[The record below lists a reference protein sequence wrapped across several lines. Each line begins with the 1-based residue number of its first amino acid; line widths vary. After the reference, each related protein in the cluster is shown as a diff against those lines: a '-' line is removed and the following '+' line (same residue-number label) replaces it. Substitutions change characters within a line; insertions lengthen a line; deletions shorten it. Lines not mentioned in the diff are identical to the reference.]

1 MRILYI
7 GPSQPAYHDAFIAAL
22 KQKGEV
28 DYFPFFV
35 EKPYTRNISK
45 LGLYPKKEVAEKEYY
60 ARLLT
65 YKNYD
70 FILVRHGFQLDNG
83 IYTALKSNNNNAKFI
98 NFHWDSLKNS
108 YNYLGIINH
117 FDKIYSFDVKDCQ
130 EHRRIE
136 YLPLFYIDQYKA
148 LKNSSST
155 NIQSTDLLFVGSW
168 RNMERYQ
175 LILKTKQFCDNNRLR
190 FKYYL
195 HIDKFKYVNAL
206 LKGKFI
212 KEVQFKLLSHEEIVR
227 LFSDTKVII
236 DFPSSFQNG
245 LTMRSFEALG
255 AGKKLITTNKN
266 IINEPF
272 YDQSVVSVVSQDNLK
287 LDIDFITN
295 TVFPNDFPNLDAY
308 SLHNYIARL
317 LS

>member
-35 EKPYTRNISK
+35 ERPYTRNISK
-45 LGLYPKKEVAEKEYY
+45 LGLYPKRQVAERKHN
-60 ARLLT
+60 ARLYT
-65 YKNYD
+65 YTNYD
-70 FILVRHGFQLDNG
+70 FILVRHGFQLNSE
-83 IYTALKSNNNNAKFI
+83 IYDALKKNNPNAKFI
-98 NFHWDSLKNS
+98 NFHWDSLKNT
-108 YNYLGIINH
+108 YNYLGIIEH
-117 FDKIYSFDVKDCQ
+117 FDKIYSFDVKDCEGNQ
-130 EHRRIE
+130 RIE

-148 LKNSSST
+148 LKNNNAAMAQT
-155 NIQSTDLLFVGSW
+155 TDLLFVGSW

-175 LILKTKQFCDNNRLR
+175 LIQRTKQFCVENGLR

-195 HIDKFKYVNAL
+195 YFDKYKYINAL
-206 LKGKFI
+206 MKGKLM
-212 KEVQFKLLSHEEIVR
+212 KEVKFKLLSHEEIVR
-227 LFSDTKVII
+227 LFADAKVII

-255 AGKKLITTNKN
+255 AGKKLITTNRN
-266 IINEPF
+266 IVNEPF
-272 YDQSVVSVVSQDNLK
+272 YNQSVISVVSQDNLA
-287 LDIDFITN
+287 LDPGFITN
-295 TVFPNDFPNLDAY
+295 TVLTKNFPDMEAY
-308 SLHNYIARL
+308 SIHSYINKL